1 MTNRNLVFVDTET
14 TGLDPDNDKLVELSW
29 AVNDGPIKT
38 LYFGIEE
45 VPSFIDKLI
54 GFTKRGIAGKRST
67 DREISEF
74 IDESVD
80 QTVVAANRYFDQ
92 RYLENNGLW
101 FAHYRAIEMG
111 SYAMGR
117 LGLDYIPGMKDIERE
132 VEARG
137 IKIPVAADHT
147 SANDVNA
154 MRYMFNVLKYL

>member
-1 MTNRNLVFVDTET
+1 MRNLIFLDCET

-29 AVNDGPIKT
+29 AVNDGPINT
-38 LYFGIEE
+38 VYFGVEE
-45 VPSFIDKLI
+45 VPKFIDNLI
-54 GFTKRGIAGKRST
+54 SFTKREIAGKLST
-67 DREISEF
+67 DSAF
-74 IDESVD
+74 NQFLADSND

-92 RYLENNGLW
+92 RFLENYGLW
-101 FAHYRAIEMG
+101 NAHYRAIEMG

-137 IKIPVAADHT
+137 YTIPVAADHT

>member
-1 MTNRNLVFVDTET
+1 MKNLIFVDTET

-38 LYFGIEE
+38 IYFGVKE
-45 VPSFIDKLI
+45 VPEFIDNLI
-54 GFTKRGIAGKRST
+54 GFTKRGIAGKLST
-67 DREISEF
+67 ESEVDQF
-74 IDESVD
+74 MHDSWD

-92 RYLENNGLW
+92 RFLENNSLW

-132 VEARG
+132 IETRG

-154 MRYMFNVLKYL
+154 MRYMFNVIKYL